1 MSEMAKAFA
10 AFQKENSGLAADK
23 QGQRSKYSSVG
34 SIMTK
39 VKMAAAHGLSVSQ
52 VIDRDEHGA
61 FLKTI
66 VMHTSG
72 EQPIIGKYPL
82 IVQDPTN
89 SQQMGSAV
97 SYARRYALMAALGL
111 ATGIQ
116 ELDDDDDDDGEAN
129 GLLDDPPRE
138 MSLAELEAKCLEF
151 KTLVSLNAWINKI
164 NPLLHK
170 MADEKMSD
178 YNRFYAVWKQHE
190 QNLAEP
196 PIEKGDK

>member
-10 AFQKENSGLAADK
+10 RFQKENSGLEADK

-34 SIMTK
+34 AIMTK

-52 VIDRDEHGA
+52 VVDRDEHGA

-66 VMHTSG
+66 VMHESG
-72 EQPIIGKYPL
+72 EEPIIGKYPL

-116 ELDDDDDDDGEAN
+116 ELDEDDDDDGEVN
-129 GLLDDPPRE
+129 GLLDDL
-138 MSLAELEAKCLEF
+138 SLADLEAKCKQF
-151 KTLVSLNAWINKI
+151 KTLVSLNAWINQI
-164 NPLLHK
+164 NPQLHR
-170 MADEKMSD
+170 MSEKKPDD

-190 QNLAEP
+190 ENLSAP
-196 PIEKGDK
+196 PIEKGDR

>member
-10 AFQKENSGLAADK
+10 RFQKENAGLAADK

-34 SIMTK
+34 AIMTK

-52 VIDRDEHGA
+52 VVDRDEHGA

-66 VMHTSG
+66 VMHESG
-72 EQPIIGKYPL
+72 EEPIIGKYPL

-116 ELDDDDDDDGEAN
+116 ELDEDDDDDGEAN
-129 GLLDDPPRE
+129 GLLDDL
-138 MSLAELEAKCLEF
+138 SLEDLEAKCKQF
-151 KTLVSLNAWINKI
+151 KTLVSLNAWINQI
-164 NPLLHK
+164 NPQLHR
-170 MADEKMSD
+170 MSEKKPDD

-190 QNLAEP
+190 ENLSAP
-196 PIEKGDK
+196 PIEKGDR

>member
-34 SIMTK
+34 AIMTK

-52 VIDRDEHGA
+52 VVDRDEHGA

-72 EQPIIGKYPL
+72 EEPIIGKYPI
-82 IVQDPTN
+82 IVQDPSN

-116 ELDDDDDDDGEAN
+116 ELDEDDDDDGEAN
-129 GLLDDPPRE
+129 GLLDDL
-138 MSLAELEAKCLEF
+138 SLADLEAKCKQF

-164 NPLLHK
+164 NPQLHR
-170 MADEKMSD
+170 MAETKPDD
-178 YNRFYAVWKQHE
+178 YNRFYAVWQQQEEK
-190 QNLAEP
+190 LSALKT
-196 PIEKGDK
+196 EKGNR

>member
-52 VIDRDEHGA
+52 VVDRDEHGA

-66 VMHTSG
+66 VMHISG
-72 EQPIIGKYPL
+72 EEPIIGKYPL

-116 ELDDDDDDDGEAN
+116 ELDEDDDDDGEAN
-129 GLLDDPPRE
+129 GLLDDL
-138 MSLAELEAKCLEF
+138 SLADLEAKCKQF
-151 KTLVSLNAWINKI
+151 KTLVSLNAWINQI
-164 NPLLHK
+164 NPQLHR
-170 MADEKMSD
+170 MSEKKPDD

-190 QNLAEP
+190 ENLAQP

>member
-34 SIMTK
+34 AIMTK

-52 VIDRDEHGA
+52 VVDRDEHGA

-66 VMHTSG
+66 VMHESG
-72 EQPIIGKYPL
+72 EEPIIGKYPL

-116 ELDDDDDDDGEAN
+116 ELDEDDDDDGEAN
-129 GLLDDPPRE
+129 GLLDDL
-138 MSLAELEAKCLEF
+138 SLADLEAKCKQF
-151 KTLVSLNAWINKI
+151 KTLVSLNAWINQI
-164 NPLLHK
+164 NPQLHR
-170 MADEKMSD
+170 MSEKKPDD

-190 QNLAEP
+190 ENLAQP
-196 PIEKGDK
+196 PIEKGDR

>member
-10 AFQKENSGLAADK
+10 RFQKENSGLEADK

-34 SIMTK
+34 AIMTK

-52 VIDRDEHGA
+52 VVDRDEHGA

-66 VMHTSG
+66 VMHESG
-72 EQPIIGKYPL
+72 EEPIIGKYPL

-116 ELDDDDDDDGEAN
+116 ELDDDDDDDGETN
-129 GLLDDPPRE
+129 GLLDDL
-138 MSLAELEAKCLEF
+138 SLEDLEAKCKQF
-151 KTLVSLNAWINKI
+151 KTLVSLNAWINQI
-164 NPLLHK
+164 NPQLHR
-170 MADEKMSD
+170 MSEKKPDD

-190 QNLAEP
+190 ENLAQP

>member
-10 AFQKENSGLAADK
+10 NFQKENSGLEADK

-34 SIMTK
+34 AIMTK

-52 VIDRDEHGA
+52 VVDRDEHGA

-66 VMHTSG
+66 VMHESG
-72 EQPIIGKYPL
+72 EEPIVGKYPL
-82 IVQDPTN
+82 FVQDPTN

-116 ELDDDDDDDGEAN
+116 ELDEDDDDDGEAN
-129 GLLDDPPRE
+129 GLLDDL
-138 MSLAELEAKCLEF
+138 SLADLEAKCKQF

-164 NPLLHK
+164 NPQLHR
-170 MADEKMSD
+170 MAETKPDD
-178 YNRFYAVWKQHE
+178 YNRFYAVWQQQEEK
-190 QNLAEP
+190 LSALKT
-196 PIEKGDK
+196 EKGNR